1 MCWCLRGSGPAEG
14 RNHRPTD
21 PQVLL
26 PLLLRILCYIFGI
39 FLLQLVP
46 QINVMYKLARRKRV
60 RLTYETDVKE
70 IKKRDDSAH
79 VHEKHEYSC
88 QLAEIQSE
96 QTGNKV
102 NGVNP
107 QGSSGSKHTGL
118 VHRWSDGKLMSQQ
131 ISDLTDLQAK
141 PSNVGLHQPT
151 TVQQQLQV

>member
-21 PQVLL
+21 PQT
-26 PLLLRILCYIFGI
+26 LRFFCLYSCVSFVI
-39 FLLQLVP
+39 FLGYFCFNL
-46 QINVMYKLARRKRV
+46 YKLARRKRV

-88 QLAEIQSE
+88 QLAEIQSK